1 MRDLPRLAGIVEW
14 IAMGILVITAPRSA
28 LM

>member
-1 MRDLPRLAGIVEW
+1 MRDLPRLASIVEW
-14 IAMGILVITAPRSA
+14 IEMGILLITAPRSA